1 MAILKTIL
9 KNKFSL
15 KYHGIGDWA
24 TAIYV
29 GALLENTEAIIQYYN
44 SINYVITSEDE
55 FKDYLTL
62 ETIIKYQ
69 EIIENLKSESDKI
82 KLQNLIENL
91 TDCFKRY
98 KNPLNQ
104 IYELIN
110 SQYLQLLD
118 MKEDYYNKY
127 EFIDIVLSYIF
138 NQHDRI
144 NNDVFTFILLEIA
157 FSTLNMSVSKSPIS
171 LFVNIVSP
179 VEVSIGVSLF
189 NESLVKQINKGVQ
202 PVSNIQSIESSLYFT
217 STKIILLSIL
227 KSK

>member
-144 NNDVFTFILLEIA
+144 NNDVFTFIEQEHWGYILQNFNKCTSYYKKNTKDLDELLETIYEHEKEY
-157 FSTLNMSVSKSPIS
+157 T
-171 LFVNIVSP
+171 
-179 VEVSIGVSLF
+179 
-189 NESLVKQINKGVQ
+189 
-202 PVSNIQSIESSLYFT
+202 Y
-217 STKIILLSIL
+217 
-227 KSK
+227 